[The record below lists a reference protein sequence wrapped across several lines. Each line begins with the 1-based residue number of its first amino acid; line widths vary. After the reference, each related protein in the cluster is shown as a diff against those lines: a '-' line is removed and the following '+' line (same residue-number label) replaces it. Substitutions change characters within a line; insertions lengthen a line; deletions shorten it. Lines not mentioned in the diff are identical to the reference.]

1 MVVNGDEP
9 DEILAWGREMLR
21 NYRPDHIYNPD
32 YGWRY
37 VGSRQDRS
45 PVRVAEREVRP
56 ALAAQLSEHHHE
68 RRRVRPA
75 RVLRT
80 VHPALLRHPD
90 LGRDPAQAMPR

>member
-1 MVVNGDEP
+1 MVVNCDEP

-45 PVRVAEREVRP
+45 PVRVAECE
-56 ALAAQLSEHHHE
+56 E
-68 RRRVRPA
+68 
-75 RVLRT
+75 
-80 VHPALLRHPD
+80 
-90 LGRDPAQAMPR
+90 